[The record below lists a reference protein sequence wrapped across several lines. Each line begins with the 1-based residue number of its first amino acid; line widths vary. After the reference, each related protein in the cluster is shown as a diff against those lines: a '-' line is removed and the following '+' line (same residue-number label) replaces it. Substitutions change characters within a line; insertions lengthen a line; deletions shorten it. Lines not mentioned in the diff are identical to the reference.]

1 MLPGRLLRP
10 RLFVTIVPPQRPL
23 VPLGWLGRAG
33 SGRWLPDGPSRPT
46 AAAGRGPPDQT
57 AGPADHLERDWEM
70 HALVLDLFRGVP
82 RPAGPSRSQML
93 QALIR

>member
-1 MLPGRLLRP
+1 
-10 RLFVTIVPPQRPL
+10 
-23 VPLGWLGRAG
+23 
-33 SGRWLPDGPSRPT
+33 
-46 AAAGRGPPDQT
+46 
-57 AGPADHLERDWEM
+57 M